1 MQDSASAHS
10 DLFTFFDYHR
20 LAATSKQTLSVK
32 GESAGVWL
40 EWLLVLVGVVGEGVV
55 LLRSYGTLRV
65 VTVLLGCCCPSAT
78 EMSVVV
84 TAVNWLV
91 KCLLLLLILMMEA
104 PRSTSEVATA
114 EGVPTSLVEVLT
126 PASMS
131 AIVVLVRSLIT
142 FLVVGLALVI
152 ATSVLVVVAA
162 VEVVA
167 AVIVVSTAVVVIIVV
182 MIVLLIAATLIIVMM
197 IAATMAVM
205 PTVMAVLV
213 VVSVVPVAM
222 VLVAVAVSMMPVA
235 VMVVVVAAAMMV
247 VVGAVHLE
255 PRQLVFLVLKE
266 EGLITLIH
274 CHLRKDIDDLD

>member
-1 MQDSASAHS
+1 MSSH
-10 DLFTFFDYHR
+10 
-20 LAATSKQTLSVK
+20 
-32 GESAGVWL
+32 
-40 EWLLVLVGVVGEGVV
+40 
-55 LLRSYGTLRV
+55 GTLRV
-65 VTVLLGCCCPSAT
+65 VTVLLGCSCPSAT

-126 PASMS
+126 PATMS

-142 FLVVGLALVI
+142 FLIIGLALVI
-152 ATSVLVVVAA
+152 ATSELVVIAA

-167 AVIVVSTAVVVIIVV
+167 AAIVVSTAVVVIIVV
-182 MIVLLIAATLIIVMM
+182 MIVLLVAAALVIVMM
-197 IAATMAVM
+197 IAATMAVV
-205 PTVMAVLV
+205 PTVMAVSA
-213 VVSVVPVAM
+213 VVSVMPVPM

-235 VMVVVVAAAMMV
+235 MMVVVVAAAMVV
-247 VVGAVHLE
+247 VVGAVYLE

-266 EGLITLIH
+266 EGLVTLLH
-274 CHLRKDIDDLD
+274 GHLCQDIDDLD

>member
-55 LLRSYGTLRV
+55 LLCSYGTLRV
-65 VTVLLGCCCPSAT
+65 VTVLLGCCRPSAT

-114 EGVPTSLVEVLT
+114 EGVPTSLVEVLA

-131 AIVVLVRSLIT
+131 AIVVLVRSLVT
-142 FLVVGLALVI
+142 FLVVGFALVI
-152 ATSVLVVVAA
+152 ATSILVVVAA

-167 AVIVVSTAVVVIIVV
+167 AVIVVTTVVMIVVV
-182 MIVLLIAATLIIVMM
+182 MIVLLVATALIIVVM
-197 IAATMAVM
+197 IAATMAVV

-222 VLVAVAVSMMPVA
+222 VLVAVAVSMMPMA
-235 VMVVVVAAAMMV
+235 VVVVVAAAMVV

-255 PRQLVFLVLKE
+255 PRQLVFLVL
-266 EGLITLIH
+266 
-274 CHLRKDIDDLD
+274 

>member
-55 LLRSYGTLRV
+55 LLCSYGTLRV
-65 VTVLLGCCCPSAT
+65 VTVLLGCCRPSAT

-114 EGVPTSLVEVLT
+114 EGVPTSLVEVLA

-131 AIVVLVRSLIT
+131 AIVVLVRSLVT
-142 FLVVGLALVI
+142 FLVVGFALVI

-167 AVIVVSTAVVVIIVV
+167 SVIVVATAVVMIVVV
-182 MIVLLIAATLIIVMM
+182 MIVLLVATALIIVVM
-197 IAATMAVM
+197 IASTMAVV

-213 VVSVVPVAM
+213 VVSVVSVAM
-222 VLVAVAVSMMPVA
+222 VLVAVA
-235 VMVVVVAAAMMV
+235 VMVVVVAAAMVV

-255 PRQLVFLVLKE
+255 PRQLVFLVL
-266 EGLITLIH
+266 
-274 CHLRKDIDDLD
+274 